1 MSMRGG
7 LRQEDH
13 DPEQL
18 RKVLDAARRTD
29 LASFIQAAF
38 GIVNPNREYKH
49 NYHIEA
55 IAHRLEHKTAHHHRP
70 TSEPKIALRLDRLPR
85 IPART

>member
-1 MSMRGG
+1 MNRKRGG

-18 RKVLDAARRTD
+18 RQAIDFAKRKE

-38 GIVNPNREYKH
+38 GILNPGVKYKH

-55 IAHRLEHKTAHHHRP
+55 IAYRLEQC
-70 TSEPKIALRLDRLPR
+70 
-85 IPART
+85 ARGEIFMRKKWIGF